1 MAPETQSVEYSA
13 ALSVVP
19 DDGVEAYRDVT
30 LCYTGDFA
38 FNPNLSRNKSL
49 GLATVEKRLESV
61 KGPVL
66 VLVSLYTQNEDEE
79 FVGKMSDAT
88 PEDLPRVLKHFKRS
102 EHLHGLDPSQRI
114 TLMLEE
120 TQLGDSDSERSD
132 GEREQ
137 RSDYQDEDADELEG
151 AQDDEG
157 EIDADER
164 DQ

>member
-13 ALSVVP
+13 VLSVVP
-19 DDGVEAYRDVT
+19 DDNVEAYRDVT

-38 FNPNLSRNKSL
+38 FNPYLSRNMSL
-49 GLATVEKRLESV
+49 GLATVRKPLESV

-79 FVGKMSDAT
+79 FVGRMSDAT
-88 PEDLPRVLKHFKRS
+88 PGDLPKVLKHFTRS

-114 TLMLEE
+114 GLMLEE
-120 TQLGDSDSERSD
+120 TQLRDSDSERSD
-132 GEREQ
+132 GEGGQ
-137 RSDYQDEDADELEG
+137 SSDYQDEDADELEA

-164 DQ
+164 NQ